1 MVTPVGGVGGAAA
14 SAAMQGV
21 RDAAAAR
28 PAASAGAD
36 FGGMVRD
43 GLESVSQAE
52 FAADAAVQDL
62 ATGGDTRIED
72 VMVATTQA
80 QLGVELLAKV
90 RDRALDA
97 YTEIM
102 RMPL

>member
-1 MVTPVGGVGGAAA
+1 MIPPIGSVSTGAAQA
-14 SAAMQGV
+14 LRQAGTATPATGAA
-21 RDAAAAR
+21 DT
-28 PAASAGAD
+28 GAD
-36 FGGMVRD
+36 FAGMVRD
-43 GLESVSQAE
+43 GLHSVSQAE
-52 FAADAAVQDL
+52 HAANAAIEDI

-80 QLGVELLAKV
+80 QLGLELLSRV

>member
-1 MVTPVGGVGGAAA
+1 MIPPIGSVSAGASQAVRQASTATPAAGAA
-14 SAAMQGV
+14 
-21 RDAAAAR
+21 D
-28 PAASAGAD
+28 AGAD
-36 FGGMVRD
+36 FAGMVRD
-43 GLESVSQAE
+43 GLTSVSNAE
-52 FAADAAVQDL
+52 HAANAAIEDI

-80 QLGVELLAKV
+80 QLGLELLSRV

>member
-1 MVTPVGGVGGAAA
+1 MISPIGSVGAAQ
-14 SAAMQGV
+14 AAQQ
-21 RDAAAAR
+21 AAR
-28 PAASAGAD
+28 PAAGAGAAGAD
-36 FGGMVRD
+36 FANMVSE
-43 GLESVSQAE
+43 GLESVSAAE
-52 FAADAAVQDL
+52 HAANAAIEDV

-80 QLGVELLAKV
+80 QLGLELLSKV

>member
-1 MVTPVGGVGGAAA
+1 MISPIGSVTAGASQAVRQAGAAT
-14 SAAMQGV
+14 
-21 RDAAAAR
+21 
-28 PAASAGAD
+28 PAAGATAAGAD
-36 FGGMVRD
+36 FAGMVSD
-43 GLESVSQAE
+43 GLQSVSQAE
-52 FAADAAVQDL
+52 HTANAAIQDL

-80 QLGVELLAKV
+80 QLGLELLSRV

>member
-1 MVTPVGGVGGAAA
+1 MISPIGSVGAAQAAQQAAA
-14 SAAMQGV
+14 S
-21 RDAAAAR
+21 R
-28 PAASAGAD
+28 PAAGASAAGAD
-36 FGGMVRD
+36 FANMVSD
-43 GLESVSQAE
+43 GLESVSAAE
-52 FAADAAVQDL
+52 NAANAAIEDL
-62 ATGGDTRIED
+62 ATGGDTRLED

-80 QLGVELLAKV
+80 QLGLELLSKV